1 MKRTILYCFLVA
13 VLIGTARTTNA
24 QTEKGKILLGGQSS
38 LEFTSFSSKW
48 KTDNNSGD
56 NGKIRYLDIIP
67 QVGYFIANN
76 LAVGLEIP
84 YSFSKE
90 IDEDNSYTTYSFS
103 VVPFARYYFGKAKLK
118 PYLHGGI
125 GPGWGKNKSVIF
137 KSPDIEVSTNLLAYE
152 LGGGLGIFINEHVS
166 LDLGLGYASAS
177 SKWVDPNTNTN
188 WQNTVSGIGANI
200 GIVVCL

>member
-1 MKRTILYCFLVA
+1 MKRIIIYCFLVA
-13 VLIGTARTTNA
+13 VLIGIAEITNA

-38 LEFTSFSSKW
+38 LEFTSYSSEW
-48 KTDNNSGD
+48 ETDYGSGD
-56 NGKIRYLDIIP
+56 NGKSRYLDITP

-90 IDEDNSYTTYSFS
+90 IDGDDSYSTSSFA
-103 VVPFARYYFGKAKLK
+103 VVPFARYYFGKTKIK

-137 KSPDIEVSTNLLAYE
+137 KSPDIEVSTNLVAYE
-152 LGGGLGIFINEHVS
+152 FGGGLGVFINEHVS
-166 LDLGLGYASAS
+166 VDFGLGYGNAS
-177 SKWVDPNTNTN
+177 SKWTDSSN
-188 WQNTVSGIGANI
+188 QNRKDIIKGIDATI